1 VLIYGCIVREF
12 FGRKAGVEIEGERLR
27 PSVACAGEAPLRRI
41 TPSSRSAPP
50 LRSGAQ
56 PPFLSGNIRAL
67 PSFFP
72 SCGSAPGR
80 KIRRRAPHRNSG
92 KLLASLA
99 TSATQNV
106 MRHAPIVEAAIRG
119 RRDCRICDVGLLWG

>member
-41 TPSSRSAPP
+41 TNANSSAPP
-50 LRSGAQ
+50 AAAQ
-56 PPFLSGNIRAL
+56 PPVLGPSPLAKHSGFASIYSLARMRA
-67 PSFFP
+67 
-72 SCGSAPGR
+72 GKEKRMRAP
-80 KIRRRAPHRNSG
+80 RRASD

-99 TSATQNV
+99 TSV
-106 MRHAPIVEAAIRG
+106 S
-119 RRDCRICDVGLLWG
+119 